1 MSLAIR
7 LKNAREKSG
16 YSQNEVAESLNISRQ
31 AVSKWENGWTCP
43 DIDNLIL
50 LSKLYKV
57 STDELL
63 MEDSEVMESN
73 LIDQNISSEKVKENY
88 EPYEN
93 FLLIIISVIGCM
105 FPGIGLLVSIA
116 IIIYCKTKKKH
127 LNKIHIVIIIMC
139 IIINV
144 INAWSWLNSIWFH
157 SGRATIEK
165 VALYIR

>member
-73 LIDQNISSEKVKENY
+73 L
-88 EPYEN
+88 
-93 FLLIIISVIGCM
+93 M
-105 FPGIGLLVSIA
+105 
-116 IIIYCKTKKKH
+116 KH
-127 LNKIHIVIIIMC
+127 SK
-139 IIINV
+139 
-144 INAWSWLNSIWFH
+144 SPS
-157 SGRATIEK
+157 RAGETSRRK
-165 VALYIR
+165 WR

>member
-50 LSKLYKV
+50 LSKLYKISV
-57 STDELL
+57 DELL
-63 MEDSEVMESN
+63 MEDSEVVESN
-73 LIDQNISSEKVKENY
+73 LIDQNISSE
-88 EPYEN
+88 N
-93 FLLIIISVIGCM
+93 FMLIIISVIGCM
-105 FPGIGLLVSIA
+105 FPGIGLLVSVA
-116 IIIYCKTKKKH
+116 IIIHCKTKKKH

-139 IIINV
+139 LIVNI

>member
-1 MSLAIR
+1 MSLANR

-31 AVSKWENGWTCP
+31 AISKWENGWTCP

-50 LSKLYKV
+50 LSKLYKI

-63 MEDSEVMESN
+63 MEDSEVMES
-73 LIDQNISSEKVKENY
+73 ISVDQNISSEKVKEDS
-88 EPYEN
+88 ESQDN
-93 FLLIIISVIGCM
+93 FLLIIIAVIGCM
-105 FPGIGLLVSIA
+105 FPGIGLFISIA
-116 IIIYCKTKKKH
+116 VIIYCKIKKKH
-127 LNKIHIVIIIMC
+127 LNKIHIIIIIMC
-139 IIINV
+139 IIVNV